1 MLKYR
6 LFVIKKIIET
16 ERKYVA
22 DIKLLNDFR

>member
-1 MLKYR
+1 MMKYR
-6 LFVIKKIIET
+6 LFVIKEIIET